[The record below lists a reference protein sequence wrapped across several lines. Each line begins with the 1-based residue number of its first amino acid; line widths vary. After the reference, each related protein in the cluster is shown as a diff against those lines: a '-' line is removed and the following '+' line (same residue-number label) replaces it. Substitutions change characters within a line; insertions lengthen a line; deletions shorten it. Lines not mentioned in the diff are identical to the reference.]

1 MIVQNKEKIG
11 QLAFSYELTKLKK
24 YISLNLIKISVH
36 LVVLLMI
43 MFTINTILLSLF
55 LKDEMFFD
63 YLCASTKFLSSTA
76 MIESDGKVY
85 LAREF
90 VSHYSFIMIVF
101 LAKFIFVSLC
111 FYIPAGI
118 YINNKTQKYF
128 QKIAEKYESK
138 VIGGSIILENDEFIN
153 KYNELGMNKRGSGVF
168 VSQIFKLEEVTDDN
182 TDKKFL

>member
-1 MIVQNKEKIG
+1 
-11 QLAFSYELTKLKK
+11 
-24 YISLNLIKISVH
+24 
-36 LVVLLMI
+36 
-43 MFTINTILLSLF
+43 
-55 LKDEMFFD
+55 
-63 YLCASTKFLSSTA
+63 